1 MSKKKIQPPEKK
13 KVVIVGLPNTGKTQL
28 FNNLTGK
35 YGLVANCPLTT
46 IELKR
51 ADCPINGQT
60 YEVIDTPG
68 LHGLYVDSEE
78 ELSVRDLIFSEN
90 PDVIIQCID
99 ANQLKQ
105 SFTLS
110 ADLLELGAPLVIS
123 LNALDETLK
132 KGVRIDSQGL
142 SDLLHVPV
150 VESAALNGR
159 GTKALMEAVGKARVG
174 KTGIEYGDALE
185 EGISTIEAGIPTTI
199 PYRRKA
205 ASLLLMN
212 DPFVEN
218 FLEGRSDTE
227 ELGPIKRKA
236 AEIRE
241 RYPGNIGMAISR
253 KRSEWVDAV
262 TEKVVRRQNVS
273 WRKFAENFA
282 RLSRAPL
289 SGVPI
294 LLTII
299 FAMYLLVVN
308 VANNIAGWMDGFL
321 WVPLEAYMVSICPPG
336 FWRDFLIGDYGV
348 LSLGLANALI
358 TVLPILSVFFLMF
371 NVLEDTGYLPNLC
384 VLTKRI
390 FEKLG
395 LSGAAIMPLV
405 LGFGCKTMATLTT
418 KTIHSKREKFIAI
431 YLIGFCIPCA
441 AQMGLN
447 MSILG
452 RLGAAAFAIAFSV
465 LTVVEI
471 AAGVILNKTLKK
483 EERSDFIQEL
493 PPMRMPSVKAVLV
506 KTYYRLYWFLKES
519 VPVFIYAA
527 LALFALDKL
536 GILGAFKMFLS
547 PLMKGLLG
555 LPLEMVDALILCMAR
570 HEAAAALIMNLIHDG
585 KLDFI
590 QCIVAVT
597 ITTMFVPCFAN
608 IMAMIKE
615 LGTKTA
621 LGMTLAINTSAFL
634 IAGALNW
641 GLILTFAL

>member
-1 MSKKKIQPPEKK
+1 MGNDIQPPDKKKII
-13 KVVIVGLPNTGKTQL
+13 IVGLPNTGKTQI

-46 IELKR
+46 IEIR
-51 ADCPINGQT
+51 RSDCRINGQT

-78 ELSVRDLIFSEN
+78 ELSVRDLIFSER

-110 ADLLELGAPLVIS
+110 ADLLELESPLLIS
-123 LNALDETLK
+123 LNALGETIR
-132 KGVRIDSQGL
+132 KGVWIDSKGL
-142 SDLLHVPV
+142 ARFLHVPV
-150 VESAALNGR
+150 VESAALNGH
-159 GTKALMEAVGKARVG
+159 GTKALRDAIASARIG
-174 KTGIEYGDALE
+174 NTGIQYGGAIE
-185 EGISTIEAGIPTTI
+185 KGISTVAADLPETI
-199 PYRRKA
+199 PYRRKVSA
-205 ASLLLMN
+205 LLLMD
-212 DPFVEN
+212 DPFVESFVERSN
-218 FLEGRSDTE
+218 GRKGIDAV
-227 ELGPIKRKA
+227 KRDVN
-236 AEIRE
+236 EIRE
-241 RYPGNIGMAISR
+241 RYQGNIGLSISR
-253 KRSEWVDAV
+253 KRSEWVDDL
-262 TEKVVRRQNVS
+262 TENLVKRQILPLRRFS
-273 WRKFAENFA
+273 EIFA
-282 RLSRAPL
+282 RLSREPV
-289 SGVPI
+289 SGIPI
-294 LLTII
+294 LLAIVYI
-299 FAMYLLVVN
+299 MYLLVVN
-308 VANNIAGWMDGFL
+308 VANTIAGWMNDFL
-321 WVPLEAYMVSICPPG
+321 WVPVEGVIGGICPAG
-336 FWRDFLIGDYGV
+336 FWSEFLIGDYGV

-358 TVLPILSVFFLMF
+358 TVLPILSVFFIMF
-371 NVLEDTGYLPNLC
+371 NVLEDTGYIPNLC

-418 KTIHSKREKFIAI
+418 KSLHSKREKFIAI

-452 RLGAAAFAIAFSV
+452 RLGASAFIIAFSV

-471 AAGVILNKTLKK
+471 AAGLILNKTLK
-483 EERSDFIQEL
+483 EEEKSDFIQEL
-493 PPMRMPSVKAVLV
+493 PPMRLPNVKAVLV
-506 KTYYRLYWFLKES
+506 KTYYRLFWFLKEA
-519 VPVFIYAA
+519 VPVFVYAA
-527 LALFALDKL
+527 LALFALDKF
-536 GILGAFKMFLS
+536 GILGAFKTLLS
-547 PLMKGLLG
+547 PVMKGLLG

-570 HEAAAALIMNLIHDG
+570 HEAAAALIMNLVHDG

-608 IMAMIKE
+608 VMAMIKE

-621 LGMTLAINTSAFL
+621 LGMTVAINISAFV

-641 GLILTFAL
+641 SLILAFRL